1 MEEGRRAHASAGN
14 ATFCEHGAR
23 CLLQRLLQHV
33 PSRSRLQHRRYID
46 DVNRAR
52 PGPPRH
58 VPWVDLGPAAV
69 PAGPGAPAVGP
80 PGAACGRPRP
90 TPPDGFTAATGRS
103 RPFLYKLLQEP
114 NVFNVRHL
122 KNTPR
127 I

>member
-80 PGAACGRPRP
+80 PGAACGTGPHRP
-90 TPPDGFTAATGRS
+90 TVSLLLQAVQG
-103 RPFLYKLLQEP
+103 PFLYKLLQEP
-114 NVFNVRHL
+114 NVFNV
-122 KNTPR
+122 